1 MGRIRSLIRFAAGAA
16 LAAGIALSQPAA
28 PASAASAS
36 CDGVEAKVRKGKVVR
51 GGPGPDVL
59 IGAGASQTFVARG
72 GNDRVCGGGGQD
84 VIRGGAGDDVL
95 HGDGRGDRLFGGAGA
110 DHLHGDILD
119 DFLFGGAGPDRLI
132 GGHGV
137 DKMFGGGDNDLMRGG
152 TNRDCFYGGGGAN
165 TASFATATPPG
176 PPGDAIDGVRVD
188 LARSVKGEC
197 PRRGTGR
204 ADGDGDAEA
213 LRDVQFVIGTAFDDA
228 IEARGAAAV
237 DAGLGADI
245 CDAAGSPGC
254 GGGDER
260 PAGTVAQVLSPVTAA
275 PADPGVV
282 ILGAEGAGGQSLA
295 ISGTGTGARIQS
307 GTEPLVP
314 GPGCDAAGACAAA
327 TPLSFV
333 LAWGDAGADTISVG
347 AGLPPS
353 ASVDLDGGPGDDSLT
368 GSDSLGEVLFGG
380 DSTGADLLAAG
391 GGDDA
396 LVSEGGAA
404 GGPDRLEG
412 GAGDD
417 QLVTN
422 HPCAGH
428 TFAGG
433 SGFDVAGFARA
444 EVAISARIGGRATL
458 ASGGCGAGAAS
469 SIGRDSEVLEGTPK
483 GDRLVGSGGAEQ
495 IWGREG
501 NDFIL
506 GRGGAD
512 ELRGFAGRDLIHAR
526 DGRRD
531 RLVQCGAGKDR
542 AARIDRVDPRPLSC

>member
-1 MGRIRSLIRFAAGAA
+1 MGSIRSLIRVAATAA
-16 LAAGIALSQPAA
+16 LGAGIAVSVAVA

-36 CDGVEAKVRKGKVVR
+36 CDGVEAKVRKGEVVR

-72 GNDRVCGGGGQD
+72 GDDRVCGGGGQD
-84 VIRGGAGDDVL
+84 VIRGGGGDDVL

-110 DHLHGDILD
+110 DHVHGDILD
-119 DFLFGGAGPDRLI
+119 DFLFGGGGPDRLI

-152 TNRDCFYGGGGAN
+152 TNRDCFYGGAGEN

-176 PPGDAIDGVRVD
+176 PPGNAVDGVRVD
-188 LARSVKGEC
+188 LAASVKGEC

-213 LRDVQFVIGTAFDDA
+213 LSEVQFVIGSAFDDS
-228 IEARGAAAV
+228 IEARGAAAI
-237 DAGLGADI
+237 DAGLGADV
-245 CDAAGSPGC
+245 CGPAAGSPGC

-260 PAGTVAQVLSPVTAA
+260 PVGTVAEVVAPVTAA
-275 PADPGVV
+275 PPDPGLVV
-282 ILGAEGAGGQSLA
+282 LGAEGTGGQSLA
-295 ISGTGTGARIQS
+295 ISGTGAGARVQA
-307 GTEPLVP
+307 GEPLVP
-314 GPGCDAAGACAAA
+314 GAGCDAAGACASSAA
-327 TPLSFV
+327 LAFV
-333 LAWGDAGADTISVG
+333 LAWGDGGADAIAVG
-347 AGLPPS
+347 PGLPPS
-353 ASVDLDGGPGDDSLT
+353 ASVDLDGGPGDDSLA
-368 GSDSLGEVLFGG
+368 GSDYLGEVLFGG
-380 DSTGADLLAAG
+380 DSEGADLLAAG

-404 GGPDRLEG
+404 GGPDRLHG

-444 EVAISARIGGRATL
+444 AVGISARIGGRATL
-458 ASGGCGAGAAS
+458 ASGECGAGAAS
-469 SIGRDSEVLEGTPK
+469 SVGRDNEVLEGTPA
-483 GDRLVGSGGAEQ
+483 GDRLVGSGVAEQ

-501 NDFIL
+501 NDFIR

-512 ELRGFAGRDLIHAR
+512 ELRGFAGRDLIDAR

-531 RLVQCGAGKDR
+531 RLVQCGAGRDR
-542 AARIDRVDPRPLSC
+542 AARVDRADPKPLSC